1 MRTLSISVLAATLA
15 IVCVSGVAAAPPV
28 NKPVK
33 HCHSVPN
40 CVTKNRTC
48 PPPVTAT
55 PGGPPPSAQHGGP
68 PACTPG
74 PYQVC
79 AGSKVVCSDN

>member
-28 NKPVK
+28 DKPVK

-40 CVTKNRTC
+40 CVTKVRTC
-48 PPPVTAT
+48 PPPQVAQ
-55 PGGPPPSAQHGGP
+55 PGGPPPVRRGNQ

-79 AGSKVVCSDN
+79 SGNKVVCEND